1 MTADNQ
7 PIACTL
13 SGEGSNDR
21 MRSSRVMPCR
31 FTGATISRCCAGL
44 APGRAVT
51 QPRAAMLDQRRAP
64 SILWLLFIDSRF
76 CRGRRPRP
84 CPVRSEISR
93 MTASVARPQQRQR
106 VDSLFS
112 LACRSAW
119 GLPLSEELGRAGRE
133 DRPPLFRSNPR
144 CRNWNATR
152 PTAAAYPTRRWR
164 WCRPLLPRVPPRDNR
179 QTLPQSSPAQ
189 ASPCRRRSPSEN
201 QG

>member
-44 APGRAVT
+44 ARGRAVT

-64 SILWLLFIDSRF
+64 SLLWLLFLIADFAEDAGPGPALS
-76 CRGRRPRP
+76 GG
-84 CPVRSEISR
+84 ISR

-106 VDSLFS
+106 VDSLS
-112 LACRSAW
+112 RLLVGQLGACR
-119 GLPLSEELGRAGRE
+119 
-133 DRPPLFRSNPR
+133 F
-144 CRNWNATR
+144 
-152 PTAAAYPTRRWR
+152 PTRW
-164 WCRPLLPRVPPRDNR
+164 D
-179 QTLPQSSPAQ
+179 
-189 ASPCRRRSPSEN
+189 
-201 QG
+201 